1 MLYKLFT
8 IAFML
13 AITTNINYAQTDLDD
28 QSATTLSPAASDVDG
43 VDVDD
48 NTNDETLDTPNESDV
63 DTDNTDDTDDI
74 TDVDN
79 DDEDVD
85 GDVDDDDSFFNS
97 TDSGELETTDD
108 SMDNTDSMDATDS
121 NSIDDDSDSI
131 DVDSDEEDLCI
142 GLTQNEC
149 GAIIRDDGDAECA
162 FNTVTGDCYDIERR
176 EGRMGSGNFDDGY
189 NTAREQADNEQAQLE
204 LLVTVLGVT
213 VGLLVLIIIGGI
225 LYVWTK
231 SNSKKV
237 NHHQMDQS
245 MDVDGA
251 DRLIMD
257 TE

>member
-1 MLYKLFT
+1 M
-8 IAFML
+8 
-13 AITTNINYAQTDLDD
+13 
-28 QSATTLSPAASDVDG
+28 G
-43 VDVDD
+43 
-48 NTNDETLDTPNESDV
+48 TPNEVDI
-63 DTDNTDDTDDI
+63 DTDNADDNNEDI
-74 TDVDN
+74 
-79 DDEDVD
+79 
-85 GDVDDDDSFFNS
+85 GDDDDSFLFNS
-97 TDSGELETTDD
+97 TDSADLETTDD

-149 GAIIRDDGDAECA
+149 GGIIRDDGDAECA

-213 VGLLVLIIIGGI
+213 VGILVLIIIGGT